1 MYSGNKYTICIFYTL
16 YINRTILHNIIHSYK
31 IGLKGLSVVNEEELV
46 KVCKLPF
53 STGKSTN
60 YKANNCLL
68 FKLQD
73 GKISL
78 NNATL
83 KTLKFELKMPIQF
96 FIENGDTIIIR
107 KHQFVFSY
115 SEGMSFTS
123 QSGIIN
129 KNKYLN
135 IPKKLRD
142 KLDIKDGDTLKAKIL
157 ENTLIINKF
166 NSVS

>member
-1 MYSGNKYTICIFYTL
+1 M
-16 YINRTILHNIIHSYK
+16 
-31 IGLKGLSVVNEEELV
+31 NEEELF

-53 STGKSTN
+53 STGKSKN

-68 FKLQD
+68 FKLQH

-78 NNATL
+78 NNAAL

-115 SEGMSFTS
+115 SEGMSFTG

>member
-1 MYSGNKYTICIFYTL
+1 MNK
-16 YINRTILHNIIHSYK
+16 R
-31 IGLKGLSVVNEEELV
+31 ELV

-53 STGKSTN
+53 STGKSTD
-60 YKANNCLL
+60 YKANDCLL

-78 NNATL
+78 NNVVL
-83 KTLKFELKMPIQF
+83 KALKFELQMPIQF
-96 FIENGDTIIIR
+96 FIKNGDTIIIR
-107 KHQFVFSY
+107 KHQFNFSH
-115 SEGMSFTS
+115 SEGMSFTG

-142 KLDIKDGDTLKAKIL
+142 KLGIKDGDTLKAKIF
-157 ENTLIINKF
+157 ENTLIIN
-166 NSVS
+166 SIQY

>member
-1 MYSGNKYTICIFYTL
+1 M
-16 YINRTILHNIIHSYK
+16 
-31 IGLKGLSVVNEEELV
+31 NERELV
-46 KVCKLPF
+46 KVCKLLF
-53 STGKSTN
+53 STGKSTD

-68 FKLQD
+68 FKLHD

-78 NNATL
+78 NNVVL
-83 KTLKFELKMPIQF
+83 KALKFELQMPIQF
-96 FIENGDTIIIR
+96 FIKNGDTIIIR
-107 KHQFVFSY
+107 KHKFDFSH
-115 SEGMSFTS
+115 SEGMSFTG

-157 ENTLIINKF
+157 ENNLIINKF
-166 NSVS
+166 NSVLEKNRLISD